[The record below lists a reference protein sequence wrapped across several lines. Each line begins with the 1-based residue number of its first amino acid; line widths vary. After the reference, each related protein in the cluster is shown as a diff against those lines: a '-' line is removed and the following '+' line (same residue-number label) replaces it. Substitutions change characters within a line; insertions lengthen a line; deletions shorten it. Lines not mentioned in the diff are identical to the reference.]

1 MSSAEA
7 KKQAEE
13 KQKQL
18 EAQHA
23 ALLDKILSTEAKE
36 RLGRIALVKPE
47 KARMVEDLLIQM
59 SQQRNLG
66 GPVQDA
72 ELLEILN
79 KVSATEQAHSTV
91 QIKHRGKF
99 DDKWDDDDEGW

>member
-1 MSSAEA
+1 M
-7 KKQAEE
+7 
-13 KQKQL
+13 
-18 EAQHA
+18 
-23 ALLDKILSTEAKE
+23 
-36 RLGRIALVKPE
+36 
-47 KARMVEDLLIQM
+47 LIQM

-79 KVSATEQAHSTV
+79 KVSANEQAHSTV
-91 QIKHRGKF
+91 QIKHHGKF